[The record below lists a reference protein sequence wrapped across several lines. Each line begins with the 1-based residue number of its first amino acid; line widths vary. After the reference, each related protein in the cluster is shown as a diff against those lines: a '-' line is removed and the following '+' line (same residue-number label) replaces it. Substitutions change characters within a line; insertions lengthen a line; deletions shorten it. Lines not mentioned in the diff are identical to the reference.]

1 MKTYVLFLLII
12 IFGFLIGAHVL
23 EKTGAGEKMDLT
35 GKSVLMIIAHEN
47 FRDEE
52 FEEPYKILTGANAN
66 VTVASSSISEARG
79 MLGKTVK
86 PDTTIDKINV
96 NDFDAIIFVGGSG
109 ASQYF
114 DDNTALNIAKEG
126 YARGKIV
133 SAICIAPSILANAGI
148 LDGKKVTSFPS
159 EQSNLESHGAI
170 YTGNGVEVDGRII
183 TANGPV
189 SAKRFGEEIKKALE

>member
-1 MKTYVLFLLII
+1 M
-12 IFGFLIGAHVL
+12 HVL